1 MNVVHEDVA
10 KLVDK
15 ELEAATERFGLHHSY
30 HEKYAVTL
38 EELQECEDE
47 VKLMRELLN
56 EAFENIRMNNQNT
69 AHNDFYAMY
78 KRAVRCAVE
87 AIQVAA
93 MCKKGIENDA

>member
-1 MNVVHEDVA
+1 MNVVREDVE

-38 EELQECEDE
+38 EELQECEEE
-47 VKLMRELLN
+47 VKWMRTFID
-56 EAFENIRMNNQNT
+56 EAFENIRNNNKNV
-69 AHNDFYAMY
+69 AYDSFYAMY
-78 KRAVRCAVE
+78 KHAVRCSVE

-93 MCKKGIENDA
+93 MCKKEIENDA